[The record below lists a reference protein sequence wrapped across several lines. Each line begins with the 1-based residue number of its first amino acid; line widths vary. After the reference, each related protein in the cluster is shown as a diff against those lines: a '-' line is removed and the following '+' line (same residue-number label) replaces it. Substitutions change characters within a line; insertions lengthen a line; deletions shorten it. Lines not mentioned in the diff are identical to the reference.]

1 MNLDSAMEA
10 LLFVSGNPLTLE
22 DLAQALD
29 VSMLEITAAAQHLQ
43 QNYETR
49 QSGLRVLIFED
60 KVQLATRPEYGE
72 VIERWLT
79 PQKRQALSQSAME
92 TLSIIAYRQPI
103 TRADV
108 EAIRGV
114 KCEYALSVL
123 QRHNLVMAVGRKDT
137 LGRPVLYG
145 TTDDFLRYFNLRTLE
160 DLPGREELIK
170 APGETPILEEPPEEE
185 PELA

>member
-1 MNLDSAMEA
+1 
-10 LLFVSGNPLTLE
+10 
-22 DLAQALD
+22 
-29 VSMLEITAAAQHLQ
+29 MLEITAAAQHLQ
-43 QNYETR
+43 QSYEAR

-60 KVQLATRPEYGE
+60 KVRLATRPEYGE

-114 KCEYALSVL
+114 KCEYALSV
-123 QRHNLVMAVGRKDT
+123 AAAAWPGDGR
-137 LGRPVLYG
+137 GPEG
-145 TTDDFLRYFNLRTLE
+145 HAGPAGALRNHRRFSEVFQSAHFGGSTW
-160 DLPGREELIK
+160 
-170 APGETPILEEPPEEE
+170 
-185 PELA
+185 